1 MQSRM
6 EKYYNSNEV
15 TDNTIELPSR
25 AFKNKELYKEVSN
38 KELETFD
45 VNSNSTILNNNVN
58 NSVDIDQIKEMLDR
72 QYRELPKNKSIG
84 DSETEIGKISLD
96 ETREYDINSIL
107 EASHKEREK
116 NYEEERLKKL
126 RNTQVDILKELDSAI
141 KEEEDDDILPSA
153 DELDEM
159 ESHRAKEEKKLR
171 ELIDTITAKELI
183 SSETS
188 KELDPLDLLSD
199 LRGDD
204 ENTKLLGTIDEDSI
218 PISTE
223 EIEKLKSE
231 NTKEANLEE
240 LETTTKVEYNLEDTT
255 KTGLK
260 LEETLEE
267 KVIAE
272 DYDSTDTKEALTQTN
287 TLTFTQSDF
296 DDFNDLKEDM
306 RFTKVLI
313 KILITIII
321 IVFII
326 GCIVLANKIFNL
338 GFF

>member
-6 EKYYNSNEV
+6 EKYYTADEIS
-15 TDNTIELPSR
+15 DNTMELPSR
-25 AFKNKELYKEVSN
+25 SSKNRELYKEVSN
-38 KELETFD
+38 RELEGFD
-45 VNSNSTILNNNVN
+45 VNSNSTVLNNNIN
-58 NSVDIDQIKEMLDR
+58 NKVDIDQIKEMLDR

-84 DSETEIGKISLD
+84 DSETEIGTISLD

-107 EASHKEREK
+107 AASHKDREK

-126 RNTQVDILKELDSAI
+126 RNTQVDILKELDSVI
-141 KEEEDDDILPSA
+141 KEEETIDDDILPSA
-153 DELDEM
+153 EELDERK
-159 ESHRAKEEKKLR
+159 SHRAKEEQRLR

-183 SSETS
+183 SEEAS

-199 LRGDD
+199 LRGDND
-204 ENTKLLGTIDEDSI
+204 NTKVLGTISDTDEVTITKEAELSVPED
-218 PISTE
+218 TE
-223 EIEKLKSE
+223 EIEEVSDD
-231 NTKEANLEE
+231 TEE
-240 LETTTKVEYNLEDTT
+240 TVIEDT
-255 KTGLK
+255 
-260 LEETLEE
+260 LEVAKKVKEE
-267 KVIAE
+267 KEQKE
-272 DYDSTDTKEALTQTN
+272 DLTQTN

-313 KILITIII
+313 KVLIAIII

-326 GCIVLANKIFNL
+326 GCVILANKVFHL

>member
-6 EKYYNSNEV
+6 EKYYNSE
-15 TDNTIELPSR
+15 TSIENTIELPSR
-25 AFKNKELYKEVSN
+25 SSKNKELYKEVSN
-38 KELETFD
+38 KELEGFD
-45 VNSNSTILNNNVN
+45 VNSNSTILNDNINNR
-58 NSVDIDQIKEMLDR
+58 VDIDQIKEMLDR

-84 DSETEIGKISLD
+84 DSETEIGTISLD

-107 EASHKEREK
+107 AASHKEREK

-126 RNTQVDILKELDSAI
+126 RNTQVDILKELDCVKQENEKLIDEDIVPSP
-141 KEEEDDDILPSA
+141 EELEK
-153 DELDEM
+153 M
-159 ESHRAKEEKKLR
+159 KSHRAKEEKRLR

-183 SSETS
+183 SEEEK

-204 ENTKLLGTIDEDSI
+204 DSTKVLGMIEEDKNEEKEEDSFI
-218 PISTE
+218 TE
-223 EIEKLKSE
+223 EIKSDTVEQTLKTDKNDLS
-231 NTKEANLEE
+231 
-240 LETTTKVEYNLEDTT
+240 
-255 KTGLK
+255 
-260 LEETLEE
+260 
-267 KVIAE
+267 
-272 DYDSTDTKEALTQTN
+272 DTKEELTQTS

-313 KILITIII
+313 KVLIAIII

-326 GCIVLANKIFNL
+326 GCLVLANKVFNL

>member
-1 MQSRM
+1 MRSRM
-6 EKYYNSNEV
+6 EKYYNADEV

-25 AFKNKELYKEVSN
+25 SSKNRELYKEVSN
-38 KELETFD
+38 KELEGFD
-45 VNSNSTILNNNVN
+45 VNSNSKILNNNIN

-84 DSETEIGKISLD
+84 KAETEIGKISLD

-107 EASHKEREK
+107 EETKKKREK

-126 RNTQVDILKELDSAI
+126 RNTQVDILKELESVR
-141 KEEEDDDILPSA
+141 KEEETITEDIVPSEE
-153 DELDEM
+153 ELDEM
-159 ESHRAKEEKKLR
+159 KSHRAKEEKKLR

-183 SSETS
+183 NAETS

-199 LRGDD
+199 LKGDD
-204 ENTKLLGTIDEDSI
+204 ENTRVLGTINEEETN
-218 PISTE
+218 TE
-223 EIEKLKSE
+223 KELDPKDIQEEEKQ
-231 NTKEANLEE
+231 EE
-240 LETTTKVEYNLEDTT
+240 KEDTT
-255 KTGLK
+255 
-260 LEETLEE
+260 ETSIKIDNTIE
-267 KVIAE
+267 KE
-272 DYDSTDTKEALTQTN
+272 DTLTQSS

-326 GCIVLANKIFNL
+326 GCLILANKVFNL

>member
-6 EKYYNSNEV
+6 DKYYNSE
-15 TDNTIELPSR
+15 TPLENTIELPSR
-25 AFKNKELYKEVSN
+25 SSKNRELYKEVSN

-45 VNSNSTILNNNVN
+45 VNSNSTILNNNIN

-84 DSETEIGKISLD
+84 DSETEIGTISLD

-107 EASHKEREK
+107 AASHKEREK
-116 NYEEERLKKL
+116 NYGEERLKKL
-126 RNTQVDILKELDSAI
+126 RNTQVDILKELDSVI
-141 KEEEDDDILPSA
+141 KENEELEDEDIIPSA
-153 DELDEM
+153 EELDKM
-159 ESHRAKEEKKLR
+159 KSHREKEEKRLR

-183 SSETS
+183 NEEAA

-204 ENTKLLGTIDEDSI
+204 DSTKVLGTVSEIDETPKKKEASI
-218 PISTE
+218 KE
-223 EIEKLKSE
+223 SE
-231 NTKEANLEE
+231 NIEVTK
-240 LETTTKVEYNLEDTT
+240 KED
-255 KTGLK
+255 KK
-260 LEETLEE
+260 LN
-267 KVIAE
+267 
-272 DYDSTDTKEALTQTN
+272 TDTLTQTG

-306 RFTKVLI
+306 RFTKILIKVLI
-313 KILITIII
+313 AIIV

-326 GCIVLANKIFNL
+326 GCIILANKIFHL

>member
-6 EKYYNSNEV
+6 EKYYNSE
-15 TDNTIELPSR
+15 TSIENTIELPSR
-25 AFKNKELYKEVSN
+25 SSKNKELYKEVSN
-38 KELETFD
+38 KELEGFD
-45 VNSNSTILNNNVN
+45 VNSNSTILNDNINNR
-58 NSVDIDQIKEMLDR
+58 VDIDQIKEMLDR

-84 DSETEIGKISLD
+84 DSETEIGTISLD

-107 EASHKEREK
+107 AASHKEREK

-126 RNTQVDILKELDSAI
+126 RNTQVDILKELDCVKQENEKLIDEDIVPSP
-141 KEEEDDDILPSA
+141 EELEK
-153 DELDEM
+153 M
-159 ESHRAKEEKKLR
+159 KSHRAKEEKRLR

-183 SSETS
+183 SEEEK

-204 ENTKLLGTIDEDSI
+204 DSTKVLGMIEEDKNEEKEENSFI
-218 PISTE
+218 TE
-223 EIEKLKSE
+223 EIKSDTVE
-231 NTKEANLEE
+231 QT
-240 LETTTKVEYNLEDTT
+240 LETDKNDL
-255 KTGLK
+255 
-260 LEETLEE
+260 
-267 KVIAE
+267 
-272 DYDSTDTKEALTQTN
+272 SDTKEELTQTS

-313 KILITIII
+313 KVLIAIII

-326 GCIVLANKIFNL
+326 GCLVLANKVFNL

>member
-6 EKYYNSNEV
+6 EKYYNSE
-15 TDNTIELPSR
+15 DSIENTIELPSR
-25 AFKNKELYKEVSN
+25 SSKNKELYKEVSN
-38 KELETFD
+38 KELEGFD
-45 VNSNSTILNNNVN
+45 VNSNSTILNDNINNR
-58 NSVDIDQIKEMLDR
+58 VDIDQIKEMLDR

-84 DSETEIGKISLD
+84 DSETEIGTISLD

-107 EASHKEREK
+107 AASHKEREK

-126 RNTQVDILKELDSAI
+126 RNTQVDILKELDCVKQENEKLIDEDIVPSP
-141 KEEEDDDILPSA
+141 EELEK
-153 DELDEM
+153 M
-159 ESHRAKEEKKLR
+159 KSHRAKEEKRLR

-183 SSETS
+183 SEEEK

-204 ENTKLLGTIDEDSI
+204 DSTKVLGMIEEDKNEEKEEDSFI
-218 PISTE
+218 TE
-223 EIEKLKSE
+223 EIKD
-231 NTKEANLEE
+231 
-240 LETTTKVEYNLEDTT
+240 DTI
-255 KTGLK
+255 
-260 LEETLEE
+260 EQTL
-267 KVIAE
+267 
-272 DYDSTDTKEALTQTN
+272 DTDRNDLSDTKEELTRTS

-313 KILITIII
+313 KVLIAIII

-326 GCIVLANKIFNL
+326 GCLVLANKVFNL

>member
-6 EKYYNSNEV
+6 DKYYNSE
-15 TDNTIELPSR
+15 TPLENTIELPSR
-25 AFKNKELYKEVSN
+25 SSKNRELYKEVSN

-45 VNSNSTILNNNVN
+45 VNSNSTILNNNIN

-84 DSETEIGKISLD
+84 DSETEIGTISLD

-107 EASHKEREK
+107 AASHKEREK
-116 NYEEERLKKL
+116 NYGEERLKKL
-126 RNTQVDILKELDSAI
+126 RNTQVDILKELDSVI
-141 KEEEDDDILPSA
+141 KENEELEDEDIIPSA
-153 DELDEM
+153 EELDKM
-159 ESHRAKEEKKLR
+159 KSHREKEEKRLR

-183 SSETS
+183 NEEAA

-204 ENTKLLGTIDEDSI
+204 DSTKVLGTVSEIDETPKKKGASI
-218 PISTE
+218 KE
-223 EIEKLKSE
+223 SE
-231 NTKEANLEE
+231 NIEVTK
-240 LETTTKVEYNLEDTT
+240 KED
-255 KTGLK
+255 KK
-260 LEETLEE
+260 LN
-267 KVIAE
+267 
-272 DYDSTDTKEALTQTN
+272 TDTLTQTG

-306 RFTKVLI
+306 RFTKILIKVLI
-313 KILITIII
+313 AIIV

-326 GCIVLANKIFNL
+326 GCIILANKIFHL

>member
-1 MQSRM
+1 MRSRM
-6 EKYYNSNEV
+6 EKYYNADEV

-25 AFKNKELYKEVSN
+25 SSKNRELYKEVSN
-38 KELETFD
+38 KELEGFD
-45 VNSNSTILNNNVN
+45 VNSNSKILNNNIN

-84 DSETEIGKISLD
+84 KAETEIGKISLD

-107 EASHKEREK
+107 EASHKKREN

-126 RNTQVDILKELDSAI
+126 RNTQVDILKELESVR
-141 KEEEDDDILPSA
+141 KEEETITEDIVPSEE
-153 DELDEM
+153 ELDEM
-159 ESHRAKEEKKLR
+159 KSHRAKEEKKLR

-183 SSETS
+183 NAETS

-199 LRGDD
+199 LKGDD
-204 ENTKLLGTIDEDSI
+204 ENTRVLGTINEEETN
-218 PISTE
+218 TE
-223 EIEKLKSE
+223 KELDPKDIQEEEKQ
-231 NTKEANLEE
+231 EE
-240 LETTTKVEYNLEDTT
+240 KEDTT
-255 KTGLK
+255 
-260 LEETLEE
+260 ETSIKIDNTIE
-267 KVIAE
+267 KE
-272 DYDSTDTKEALTQTN
+272 DTLTQSS

-326 GCIVLANKIFNL
+326 GCLILANKVFNL

>member
-6 EKYYNSNEV
+6 EKYYNSE
-15 TDNTIELPSR
+15 TSIENTIELPSR
-25 AFKNKELYKEVSN
+25 SSKNKELYKEVSN
-38 KELETFD
+38 KELEGFD
-45 VNSNSTILNNNVN
+45 VNSNSTILNDNINNR
-58 NSVDIDQIKEMLDR
+58 VDIDQIKEMLDR

-84 DSETEIGKISLD
+84 DSETEIGTISLD

-107 EASHKEREK
+107 AASHKDREK

-126 RNTQVDILKELDSAI
+126 RNTQVDILKELDCVKQENEKLIDEDIVPSP
-141 KEEEDDDILPSA
+141 EELEK
-153 DELDEM
+153 M
-159 ESHRAKEEKKLR
+159 KSHRAKEEKRLR

-183 SSETS
+183 SEEEK

-204 ENTKLLGTIDEDSI
+204 DSTKVLGMIEKDKNEEKEDSFI
-218 PISTE
+218 TE
-223 EIEKLKSE
+223 EIKSDTIE
-231 NTKEANLEE
+231 QT
-240 LETTTKVEYNLEDTT
+240 LETDKNDL
-255 KTGLK
+255 
-260 LEETLEE
+260 
-267 KVIAE
+267 
-272 DYDSTDTKEALTQTN
+272 SDTKEELTQTS

-313 KILITIII
+313 KVLIAIII

-326 GCIVLANKIFNL
+326 GCLVLANKVFNL

>member
-1 MQSRM
+1 MRSRM
-6 EKYYNSNEV
+6 EKYYNADEV

-25 AFKNKELYKEVSN
+25 SSKNRELYKEVSN
-38 KELETFD
+38 KELEGFD
-45 VNSNSTILNNNVN
+45 VNSNSKILNNNIN

-84 DSETEIGKISLD
+84 KAETEIGKISLD

-107 EASHKEREK
+107 EASHKKREK

-126 RNTQVDILKELDSAI
+126 RNTQVDILKELESVR
-141 KEEEDDDILPSA
+141 KEEEAITEDIVPSEE
-153 DELDEM
+153 ELYEM
-159 ESHRAKEEKKLR
+159 KSHRAKEEKKLR

-183 SSETS
+183 NAETS

-204 ENTKLLGTIDEDSI
+204 ENTRVLGTINEEETN
-218 PISTE
+218 TE
-223 EIEKLKSE
+223 KELDPKDIQEEEKQ
-231 NTKEANLEE
+231 EE
-240 LETTTKVEYNLEDTT
+240 KEDTT
-255 KTGLK
+255 
-260 LEETLEE
+260 ETSIKIDNTIE
-267 KVIAE
+267 KE
-272 DYDSTDTKEALTQTN
+272 DTLTQSS

-326 GCIVLANKIFNL
+326 GCLILANKVFNL

>member
-6 EKYYNSNEV
+6 DKYYNSE
-15 TDNTIELPSR
+15 TPLENTIELPSR
-25 AFKNKELYKEVSN
+25 SSKNRELYKEVSN

-45 VNSNSTILNNNVN
+45 VNSNSTILNNNIN

-84 DSETEIGKISLD
+84 DSETEIGTISLD

-107 EASHKEREK
+107 AASHKEREK
-116 NYEEERLKKL
+116 NYGEERLKKL
-126 RNTQVDILKELDSAI
+126 RNTQVDILKELDSVI
-141 KEEEDDDILPSA
+141 KENEELEDDDIIPSA
-153 DELDEM
+153 EELDKM
-159 ESHRAKEEKKLR
+159 KSHREKEEKRLR

-183 SSETS
+183 NEEAA

-204 ENTKLLGTIDEDSI
+204 DSTKVLGTVSEIDETPKKKGASI
-218 PISTE
+218 KE
-223 EIEKLKSE
+223 SE
-231 NTKEANLEE
+231 NIEVTK
-240 LETTTKVEYNLEDTT
+240 KED
-255 KTGLK
+255 KK
-260 LEETLEE
+260 LN
-267 KVIAE
+267 
-272 DYDSTDTKEALTQTN
+272 TDTLTQTG

-306 RFTKVLI
+306 RFTKILIKVLI
-313 KILITIII
+313 AIIV

-326 GCIVLANKIFNL
+326 GCIILANKIFHL

>member
-6 EKYYNSNEV
+6 EKYYNSE
-15 TDNTIELPSR
+15 TSIENTIELPSR
-25 AFKNKELYKEVSN
+25 SSKNKELYKEVSN
-38 KELETFD
+38 KELEGFD
-45 VNSNSTILNNNVN
+45 VNSNSTILNDNINNR
-58 NSVDIDQIKEMLDR
+58 VDIDQIKEMLDR

-84 DSETEIGKISLD
+84 DSETEIGTISLD

-107 EASHKEREK
+107 AASHKEREK

-126 RNTQVDILKELDSAI
+126 RNTQVDILKELDCVKQENEKLIDEDIVPSP
-141 KEEEDDDILPSA
+141 EELEK
-153 DELDEM
+153 M
-159 ESHRAKEEKKLR
+159 KSHRAKEEKRLR

-183 SSETS
+183 SEEEK

-204 ENTKLLGTIDEDSI
+204 DSTKVLGMIEEDKNEEKEEDSFI
-218 PISTE
+218 TE
-223 EIEKLKSE
+223 EIKSDTVE
-231 NTKEANLEE
+231 QT
-240 LETTTKVEYNLEDTT
+240 LETDKNDL
-255 KTGLK
+255 
-260 LEETLEE
+260 
-267 KVIAE
+267 
-272 DYDSTDTKEALTQTN
+272 SDTKEELTQTS

-313 KILITIII
+313 KVLIAIII

-326 GCIVLANKIFNL
+326 GCLVLANKVFNL

>member
-6 EKYYNSNEV
+6 DKYYNSE
-15 TDNTIELPSR
+15 TQLENTIELPSR
-25 AFKNKELYKEVSN
+25 SSKNRELYKEVSN

-45 VNSNSTILNNNVN
+45 VNSNSTILNNNIN

-84 DSETEIGKISLD
+84 DSETEIGTISLD

-107 EASHKEREK
+107 AASHKEREK
-116 NYEEERLKKL
+116 NYGEERLKKL
-126 RNTQVDILKELDSAI
+126 RNTQVDILKELDSVI
-141 KEEEDDDILPSA
+141 KENEELEDDDIIPSA
-153 DELDEM
+153 EELDKM
-159 ESHRAKEEKKLR
+159 KSHREKEEKRLR

-183 SSETS
+183 NEEAA

-204 ENTKLLGTIDEDSI
+204 DSTKVLGTVSEIDEKPKKKETSI
-218 PISTE
+218 KE
-223 EIEKLKSE
+223 SE
-231 NTKEANLEE
+231 NIEVTK
-240 LETTTKVEYNLEDTT
+240 KDD
-255 KTGLK
+255 KK
-260 LEETLEE
+260 LN
-267 KVIAE
+267 
-272 DYDSTDTKEALTQTN
+272 TDTLTQTG

-306 RFTKVLI
+306 RFTKILIKVLI
-313 KILITIII
+313 AIIV

-326 GCIVLANKIFNL
+326 GCIILANKIFHL

>member
-6 EKYYNSNEV
+6 DKYYNSE
-15 TDNTIELPSR
+15 TPLENTIELPSR
-25 AFKNKELYKEVSN
+25 SSKNRELYKEVSN

-45 VNSNSTILNNNVN
+45 VNSNSTILNNNIN

-84 DSETEIGKISLD
+84 DSETEIGTISLD

-107 EASHKEREK
+107 AASHKEREK
-116 NYEEERLKKL
+116 NYGEERLKKL
-126 RNTQVDILKELDSAI
+126 RNTQVDILKELDSVI
-141 KEEEDDDILPSA
+141 KENEELEDEDIIPSA
-153 DELDEM
+153 EELDKM
-159 ESHRAKEEKKLR
+159 KSHREKEEKRLR

-183 SSETS
+183 NEEAA

-204 ENTKLLGTIDEDSI
+204 DSTKVLGTVSEIDETPKKKEDK
-218 PISTE
+218 
-223 EIEKLKSE
+223 KL
-231 NTKEANLEE
+231 N
-240 LETTTKVEYNLEDTT
+240 
-255 KTGLK
+255 
-260 LEETLEE
+260 
-267 KVIAE
+267 
-272 DYDSTDTKEALTQTN
+272 TDTLTQTG

-306 RFTKVLI
+306 RFTKILIKVLI
-313 KILITIII
+313 AIIV

-326 GCIVLANKIFNL
+326 GCIILANKIFHL

>member
-6 EKYYNSNEV
+6 DKYYNSE
-15 TDNTIELPSR
+15 TPLENTIELPSR
-25 AFKNKELYKEVSN
+25 SSKNRELYKEVSN

-45 VNSNSTILNNNVN
+45 VNSNSTILNNNIN

-84 DSETEIGKISLD
+84 DSETEIGTISLD

-107 EASHKEREK
+107 AASHKEREK
-116 NYEEERLKKL
+116 NYGEERLKKL
-126 RNTQVDILKELDSAI
+126 RNTQVDILKELDSVI
-141 KEEEDDDILPSA
+141 KENEGLEDEDIIPSA
-153 DELDEM
+153 EELDKM
-159 ESHRAKEEKKLR
+159 KSHREKEEKRLR

-183 SSETS
+183 NEEAA

-204 ENTKLLGTIDEDSI
+204 DSTKVLGTVSEIDETPKKKGASI
-218 PISTE
+218 KE
-223 EIEKLKSE
+223 SE
-231 NTKEANLEE
+231 NIEVTK
-240 LETTTKVEYNLEDTT
+240 KED
-255 KTGLK
+255 KK
-260 LEETLEE
+260 LN
-267 KVIAE
+267 
-272 DYDSTDTKEALTQTN
+272 TDTLTQTG

-306 RFTKVLI
+306 RFTKILIKVLI
-313 KILITIII
+313 AIIV

-326 GCIVLANKIFNL
+326 GCIILANKIFHL

>member
-6 EKYYNSNEV
+6 EKYYNSE
-15 TDNTIELPSR
+15 TSIENTIELPSR
-25 AFKNKELYKEVSN
+25 SSKNKELYKEVSN
-38 KELETFD
+38 KELEGFD
-45 VNSNSTILNNNVN
+45 VNSNSTILNDNINNR
-58 NSVDIDQIKEMLDR
+58 VDIDQIKEMLDR

-84 DSETEIGKISLD
+84 DSETEIGTISLD

-107 EASHKEREK
+107 AASHKEREK

-126 RNTQVDILKELDSAI
+126 RNTQVDILKELDCVKQENEKLIDEDIVPSP
-141 KEEEDDDILPSA
+141 EELEK
-153 DELDEM
+153 M
-159 ESHRAKEEKKLR
+159 KSHRAKEEKRLR

-183 SSETS
+183 SEEEK

-204 ENTKLLGTIDEDSI
+204 DSTKVLGMIEEDQNEEKEEDSFI
-218 PISTE
+218 TE
-223 EIEKLKSE
+223 EIKSDTVE
-231 NTKEANLEE
+231 QT
-240 LETTTKVEYNLEDTT
+240 LETDKNDL
-255 KTGLK
+255 
-260 LEETLEE
+260 
-267 KVIAE
+267 
-272 DYDSTDTKEALTQTN
+272 SDTKEELTQTS

-313 KILITIII
+313 KVLIAIII

-326 GCIVLANKIFNL
+326 GGLVLANKVFNL

>member
-6 EKYYNSNEV
+6 EKYYNSE
-15 TDNTIELPSR
+15 TSIENTIELPSR
-25 AFKNKELYKEVSN
+25 SSKNKELYKEVSN
-38 KELETFD
+38 KELEGFD
-45 VNSNSTILNNNVN
+45 VNSNSTILNDNINNR
-58 NSVDIDQIKEMLDR
+58 VDIDQIKEMLDR

-84 DSETEIGKISLD
+84 DSETEIGTISLD

-107 EASHKEREK
+107 AASHKEREK

-126 RNTQVDILKELDSAI
+126 RNTQVDILKELDCVKQENEKLIDEDIVPSP
-141 KEEEDDDILPSA
+141 EELEK
-153 DELDEM
+153 M
-159 ESHRAKEEKKLR
+159 KSHRAKEEKRLR

-183 SSETS
+183 SEEEK

-204 ENTKLLGTIDEDSI
+204 DSTKVLGMIEEDKNEEKEEDSFI
-218 PISTE
+218 TE
-223 EIEKLKSE
+223 EIKSDTIE
-231 NTKEANLEE
+231 QT
-240 LETTTKVEYNLEDTT
+240 LETDKNDL
-255 KTGLK
+255 
-260 LEETLEE
+260 
-267 KVIAE
+267 
-272 DYDSTDTKEALTQTN
+272 SDTKEELTQTS

-313 KILITIII
+313 KVLIAIII

-326 GCIVLANKIFNL
+326 GCLVLANKVFNL

>member
-6 EKYYNSNEV
+6 DKYYNSE
-15 TDNTIELPSR
+15 TPLENTIELPSR
-25 AFKNKELYKEVSN
+25 SSKNRELYKEVSN

-45 VNSNSTILNNNVN
+45 VNSNSTILNNNIN

-84 DSETEIGKISLD
+84 DSETEIGTISLD

-107 EASHKEREK
+107 AASHKEREK
-116 NYEEERLKKL
+116 NYGEERLKKL
-126 RNTQVDILKELDSAI
+126 RNTQVDILKELDSVI
-141 KEEEDDDILPSA
+141 KENEELEDDDIIPSA
-153 DELDEM
+153 EELDKM
-159 ESHRAKEEKKLR
+159 KSHREKEEKRLR

-183 SSETS
+183 NEEAA

-204 ENTKLLGTIDEDSI
+204 DSTKVLGTVSEIDEKPKKKETSI
-218 PISTE
+218 KE
-223 EIEKLKSE
+223 SE
-231 NTKEANLEE
+231 NIEVTK
-240 LETTTKVEYNLEDTT
+240 KDD
-255 KTGLK
+255 KK
-260 LEETLEE
+260 LN
-267 KVIAE
+267 
-272 DYDSTDTKEALTQTN
+272 TDTLTQTG

-306 RFTKVLI
+306 RFTKILIKVLI
-313 KILITIII
+313 AIIV

-326 GCIVLANKIFNL
+326 GCIILANKIFHL